1 VTGEPAHADASVAN
15 TIIGSTVNGH
25 VIQARDIRG
34 SIYLPA
40 PPPLPTP
47 RQLPP
52 APGGFVGRAR
62 EIAKLTELVAAA
74 EEASQLAVVTG
85 IAGVGKSSLVLW
97 WGHHVRAAFPD
108 GGFYVDLGGF
118 RADGPPV
125 EPGLALAGFLRA
137 LNVSDRQIP
146 TSIEDR
152 SALWRTML
160 DGKRVLVVADN
171 ARTVD
176 QVRPLLAGSRGAMVV
191 VTSRNRFRGLIARDG
206 ACLVSLDVLSADESL
221 QLLSRQLGADVVG
234 READA
239 AARMSVACGHLPLA
253 LRIAAARVSNTPR
266 RPLAAAAEALERK
279 NVQLTFLRTP
289 DGDPAGAVHPVFSW
303 SYDALSPA
311 AARLFRLLGVLPGA
325 DIRTEAVAAAVD
337 LPTPDTDHL
346 LEELAEASLVSEAA
360 GPDRDAPGHRRWTM
374 HDLIRQFAAQLAG
387 PAEHESALLRL
398 LDWYLSHAAAV
409 DRIIWP
415 GQTGVAP
422 ASGGVRFDSL
432 LDAVAWFDAEQA
444 NLVSSVTA
452 AVAAGRPQL
461 AARMAVAMYSALYR
475 RWQLTD
481 LLATHEA
488 ALAALAPLE
497 QPQLRHRLLYGLG
510 DALSGLGETARALEC
525 QQEALGGFQA
535 VGDTHAEARVL
546 HGMANNHLAAD
557 RPERALE
564 LFREA
569 LDLFTDVADRHGV
582 RHTLNGIANAF
593 SVMGEW
599 RVAMET
605 YGRALEH
612 FRADDD
618 PHGEAHALY
627 HLAGLEIRTGDFK
640 SAVAHCE
647 VALQRFAAESDQRM
661 IGTVL
666 HRYAYLHARPGRLAE
681 AAELYQ
687 HAAEAFASAGD
698 PDAAQRVLNARTR
711 VIAGEIPTAE
721 EPPIWR

>member
-1 VTGEPAHADASVAN
+1 VTGEPTHADAWVAN

-25 VIQARDIRG
+25 VIQARDILG

-40 PPPLPTP
+40 PPLLPTP

-52 APGGFVGRAR
+52 APGGFVGRAQ
-62 EIAKLTELVAAA
+62 EIAKLTELITAAG
-74 EEASQLAVVTG
+74 EASQLAVVTG
-85 IAGVGKSSLVLW
+85 IAGVGKTSLVLW
-97 WGHHVRAAFPD
+97 WGQHVHAAFPD

-118 RADGPPV
+118 RASGPPV

-152 SALWRTML
+152 SALWRTMV

-176 QVRPLLAGSRGAMVV
+176 QVRPLLTGSRGAMVV
-191 VTSRNRFRGLIARDG
+191 VTSRNRLRGLIARDG
-206 ACLVSLDVLSADESL
+206 AYLLSLDVLSADESL
-221 QLLSRQLGADVVG
+221 ELLIRQLGAEMVA
-234 READA
+234 REARA
-239 AARMSVACGHLPLA
+239 AARMSAACGHLPLA
-253 LRIAAARVSNTPR
+253 LRIAAASVASARR
-266 RPLAAAAEALERK
+266 RPLGAVAEALSK
-279 NVQLTFLRTP
+279 NVQLTLLRTP
-289 DGDPAGAVHPVFSW
+289 DGDPMGAVRPVFAW
-303 SYDALSPA
+303 SYDALSSTA
-311 AARLFRLLGVLPGA
+311 GRLFRLLGALPGA
-325 DIRTEAVAAAVD
+325 DIRTEAVAAAID
-337 LPTPDTDHL
+337 LPIPDAEQL
-346 LEELAEASLVSEAA
+346 LEELADASLVSEAA
-360 GPDRDAPGHRRWTM
+360 ALDRDVPEHRRWTM

-387 PAEHESALLRL
+387 PAEHSSALLRL
-398 LDWYLSHAAAV
+398 LGWYLSHTAAV
-409 DRIIWP
+409 DRIIWS
-415 GQTGVAP
+415 GQTGVAQT
-422 ASGGVRFDSL
+422 AGGVRFDSL
-432 LDAVAWFDAEQA
+432 LDAVAWFDAEQS

-461 AARMAVAMYSALYR
+461 AGRMAVAMYSALYR

-481 LLATHEA
+481 LIATHEA
-488 ALAALAPLE
+488 ALAALAPLKE
-497 QPQLRHRLLYGLG
+497 PGLRHRLLYGLG
-510 DALSGLGETARALEC
+510 DGLSGLGKTERALEC
-525 QQEALGGFQA
+525 QQEALDGFQA
-535 VGDTHAEARVL
+535 EGDTHAEARVL
-546 HGMANNHLAAD
+546 HGMANNQLAAG
-557 RPERALE
+557 RPERALQ
-564 LFREA
+564 LFRESLA
-569 LDLFTDVADRHGV
+569 LFNDVADRHGV

-605 YGRALEH
+605 YKRAQEH
-612 FRADDD
+612 FQEDDD

-627 HLAGLEIRTGDFK
+627 HLAGLEIRTGDFE

-647 VALQRFAAESDQRM
+647 VALRRFAAESDQRM

-687 HAAEAFASAGD
+687 HAAEAFASVGD
-698 PDAAQRVLNARTR
+698 PEAAQRVLNARAR
-711 VIAGEIPTAE
+711 VIAGEIPAAE